1 MVERIPSRRPL
12 LVDSMQ
18 AVEVRSG
25 SPSASGSEM
34 VRQKARAI
42 PAVAAEMGQ
51 IDRCRRRR
59 AGARTSAATSLHRWL
74 DKTFFIDGHLGHL
87 AYGELER
94 RTRRHAAKSLGVL

>member
-51 IDRCRRRR
+51 IDRCRGRR
-59 AGARTSAATSLHRWL
+59 AGAQTSVATSQHRGL
-74 DKTFFIDGHLGHL
+74 DKAFFIDEPSGRLVIRSAAGAMVYCDDPLG
-87 AYGELER
+87 
-94 RTRRHAAKSLGVL
+94 SP